1 MAKVEGSPSYHPP
14 HRMGFALF
22 SPPCVLAGC
31 IIPDTFAA
39 AVPPPARIP
48 VFFYRTAQ
56 GGEPVRDWLR
66 SLPVDDRHRIGHDL
80 TLVQYGWPV
89 GMPLCRSLGGGLW
102 ELRSSLPSRRIARVL
117 FFVHEDR
124 IGVVH
129 GFIKKTQ
136 RTPPGDLA
144 LARQRMRDMLT

>member
-1 MAKVEGSPSYHPP
+1 MQCDCGNFHGVRAGGPGMPP
-14 HRMGFALF
+14 RRFGGAMHK
-22 SPPCVLAGC
+22 
-31 IIPDTFAA
+31 AA
-39 AVPPPARIP
+39 SDLSSGIARSC
-48 VFFYRTAQ
+48 TATA
-56 GGEPVRDWLR
+56 PVRDFLR

-102 ELRSSLPSRRIARVL
+102 ELRSSLPSRRIARIL

-124 IGVVH
+124 IRVVH

-136 RTPPGDLA
+136 RTPPADLV
-144 LARQRMRDMLT
+144 LARERMRDMLT